1 MWFVLLGC
9 VVGGVLIYV
18 VAVRPFFVPLSKR
31 IPTGKCYRATL
42 TGSRRHGA
50 AIASSGR

>member
-9 VVGGVLIYV
+9 VALGVLIYMV
-18 VAVRPFFVPLSKR
+18 VVRPFVRPLTER

-42 TGSRRHGA
+42 TGSRRPGPLLSPRA
-50 AIASSGR
+50 